1 MPELQLDSID
11 WNILGLLQADAR
23 ISNVELAKAVGLSP
37 SPCLNRVRALEEAGY
52 ISRYVTLLDALR
64 VGLKVSVFIQV
75 TLERQIESAL
85 ERFENAIRSRPEV
98 MECYLMTG
106 DADYLIR
113 VVVADIQL
121 LEEFILK
128 FLTKLPGVGN
138 IKSSFALKQVKYQ
151 TALPLP
157 LTAGKRD
164 EGRVWSPKAV
174 PPNIPPGNECY
185 VPAALTGSRGPR
197 LPCCT
202 TEKKRVTD
210 DSHGGY
216 GPPASG
222 RASARE
228 RRRR

>member
-1 MPELQLDSID
+1 MPQLQLDSID
-11 WNILGLLQADAR
+11 WKILGLLQADAR
-23 ISNVELAKAVGLSP
+23 MANVELARAVGLSP
-37 SPCLNRVRALEEAGY
+37 SPCLHRVRALEEAGY

-85 ERFENAIRSRPEV
+85 ERFENAIRGRPEV

-113 VVVADIQL
+113 VVVADIQV

-157 LTAGKRD
+157 EQAGKPR
-164 EGRVWSPKAV
+164 GRQ
-174 PPNIPPGNECY
+174 
-185 VPAALTGSRGPR
+185 AA
-197 LPCCT
+197 
-202 TEKKRVTD
+202 
-210 DSHGGY
+210 
-216 GPPASG
+216 A
-222 RASARE
+222 
-228 RRRR
+228 RRR

>member
-1 MPELQLDSID
+1 MPQLQLDSID
-11 WNILGLLQADAR
+11 WKILGLLQADAR
-23 ISNVELAKAVGLSP
+23 MANVELARAVGLST
-37 SPCLNRVRALEEAGY
+37 SPCLHRVRALEEAGY

-98 MECYLMTG
+98 MECYLMPG

-113 VVVADIQL
+113 VVVADIQV

-157 LTAGKRD
+157 AVPGAPKTRPKSKGKR
-164 EGRVWSPKAV
+164 
-174 PPNIPPGNECY
+174 
-185 VPAALTGSRGPR
+185 
-197 LPCCT
+197 
-202 TEKKRVTD
+202 
-210 DSHGGY
+210 
-216 GPPASG
+216 
-222 RASARE
+222 
-228 RRRR
+228 